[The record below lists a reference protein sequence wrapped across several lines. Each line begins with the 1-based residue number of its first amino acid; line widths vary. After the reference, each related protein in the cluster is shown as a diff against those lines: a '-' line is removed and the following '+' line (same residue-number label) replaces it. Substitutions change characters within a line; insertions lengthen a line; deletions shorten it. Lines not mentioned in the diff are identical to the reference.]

1 MGGKKMEKQ
10 IKKCA
15 FMALSIFS
23 FSFFWCIVITSF
35 LVLLFSLNLYTY
47 SLLLTYYLPTY
58 VQSLRTTTP
67 YTRAHT
73 RTYKQ
78 TDRQTCTYLYI
89 YAYAHTHTHY
99 TFLTY
104 LISLRVPWFLWILP
118 WCSPLELYGFP
129 FLFFPPTSF

>member
-1 MGGKKMEKQ
+1 MFSML
-10 IKKCA
+10 
-15 FMALSIFS
+15 FMFSFSPFLPVFS

-58 VQSLRTTTP
+58 LRTITP
-67 YTRAHT
+67 YDHSVHSRSHMHLQTNR
-73 RTYKQ
+73 Q
-78 TDRQTCTYLYI
+78 TDMHILIHIRICT
-89 YAYAHTHTHY
+89 HTHTHY
-99 TFLTY
+99 IFLTY